1 MTAHP
6 RRRPTTPRLH
16 LTRTLPASIAAM
28 TLACLGGCAATGAG
42 GGYATTTSADSG
54 PAGARS
60 VGGINHD
67 AFATLGYRLSWR
79 GQPVLGRSGDI
90 RFFEA
95 IDDGVLV
102 HSTNQ
107 IVTFMDRATG
117 ANRWS
122 ATLGRPID
130 RFVGLTDAD
139 DSVMVAS
146 DNELFVL
153 DRRTGEISDR
163 QRLAVVVS
171 TPPAVVGPIAV
182 FGSVSG
188 EALGHNLETGFKLWG
203 YGLRGAIE
211 SPPVVIDRSVG
222 VVNRS
227 GEVLIIDTQSGLA
240 TLRARIFGGLANRP
254 VAADDAMFVASLDQS
269 VYAFAL
275 RGTSWLWRVRTESP
289 ISAQPALIDG
299 MLVVEIPGR
308 GLVALDTGTGEELW
322 ASPEASGDPIGVR
335 DGLMI
340 SFDRARAT
348 AFIVDPR
355 NGDLVARETMPGVE
369 RMVMRPEVDGDL
381 FTTHAHGFV
390 DKFVPRS

>member
-1 MTAHP
+1 MILP
-6 RRRPTTPRLH
+6 RPLAPMLA
-16 LTRTLPASIAAM
+16 ASLAA
-28 TLACLGGCAATGAG
+28 ACAVWMSACATTGAG
-42 GGYATTTSADSG
+42 GASAASASG
-54 PAGARS
+54 DTPSTRASAGGA
-60 VGGINHD
+60 VNHD

-79 GQPVLGRSGDI
+79 GKPVLGRSGDI
-90 RFFEA
+90 RFFEP
-95 IDDGVLV
+95 IGDGVLV

-107 IVTFMDRATG
+107 IVTFIDPATG

-139 DSVMVAS
+139 GSIMVAS
-146 DNELFVL
+146 DNELFIL

-222 VVNRS
+222 VVNRT
-227 GEVLIIDTQSGLA
+227 GEVLIIDTQTGLA

-254 VAADDAMFVASLDQS
+254 VAAEDAMFVASLDQS
-269 VYAFAL
+269 IYAFAM
-275 RGTSWLWRVRTESP
+275 RGSSWLWRVRTESP

-308 GLVALDTGTGEELW
+308 GLVALDTGTGEQLW
-322 ASPEASGDPIGVR
+322 ASPEATGDPVGVR
-335 DGLMI
+335 DGLLI
-340 SFDRARAT
+340 SFDRDRAK
-348 AFIVDPR
+348 AFVVDPR
-355 NGDLVARETMPGVE
+355 NGDLVATEPMPGVE
-369 RMVMRPEVDGDL
+369 RMVMLPAADGDL
-381 FTTHAHGFV
+381 YTTTRQGVV
-390 DKFVPRS
+390 DKFVPRF